1 MATKT
6 KTAGEAQ
13 TPEAGIVSAGA
24 EQAAEQTAPGREANQ
39 AEEAREQ
46 TPPAPVETPETS
58 ADREKEA
65 EAPALEQL
73 SMLADRHRVPSW
85 QQAALLRFMDWT
97 EDRLV
102 SDADY
107 RAALESLHHRRMGG
121 GRR

>member
-13 TPEAGIVSAGA
+13 TPETGIVTAGA
-24 EQAAEQTAPGREANQ
+24 EQAAEQTASGRETDQ
-39 AEEAREQ
+39 SEEDREQ
-46 TPPAPVETPETS
+46 TSSATVETPETS
-58 ADREKEA
+58 ADREKDA

-73 SMLADRHRVPSW
+73 SVLADRHRVPSW

-97 EDRLV
+97 DDRLV

-107 RAALESLHHRRMGG
+107 RAALESLQHRRMGG

>member
-39 AEEAREQ
+39 AKEAREQ

-58 ADREKEA
+58 ADREKVIA
-65 EAPALEQL
+65 RAKK
-73 SMLADRHRVPSW
+73 SGHR
-85 QQAALLRFMDWT
+85 T
-97 EDRLV
+97 
-102 SDADY
+102 
-107 RAALESLHHRRMGG
+107 G
-121 GRR
+121 

>member
-46 TPPAPVETPETS
+46 TSPASVETPETS

-73 SMLADRHRVPSW
+73 SVLADICVLEVKYDAYLPTIVSMAEAEGLDAHARAV
-85 QQAALLRFMDWT
+85 T
-97 EDRLV
+97 IRLK
-102 SDADY
+102 
-107 RAALESLHHRRMGG
+107 GG
-121 GRR
+121 VR

>member
-13 TPEAGIVSAGA
+13 TPETGIATAGA
-24 EQAAEQTAPGREANQ
+24 EQAAEQAAPGREANQ
-39 AEEAREQ
+39 AKEAREQ

-65 EAPALEQL
+65 EAPALEPL
-73 SMLADRHRVPSW
+73 SVLADRHRVPSW